1 MLAHTQRRPQQACYV
16 SLYISSPFYSVQQWA
31 QREQRVYEK
40 CSLTV
45 RTVHLAHGGIQVM
58 VDGPTSLFLYIH
70 SRQIKVKAQIE
81 KRTKVATMFAN
92 KNSKTSKVLFAWVM
106 KMLIQMY

>member
-1 MLAHTQRRPQQACYV
+1 MAASAHAHTQRRPRQACYV
-16 SLYISSPFYSVQQWA
+16 SLYLYSLFYSVQQWA

-45 RTVHLAHGGIQVM
+45 RTVNLAHEGIQVM

-70 SRQIKVKAQIE
+70 SHQMKVKAQTGKKE
-81 KRTKVATMFAN
+81 PSCYNVCKA
-92 KNSKTSKVLFAWVM
+92 KTAKPAQFSVLGS
-106 KMLIQMY
+106 